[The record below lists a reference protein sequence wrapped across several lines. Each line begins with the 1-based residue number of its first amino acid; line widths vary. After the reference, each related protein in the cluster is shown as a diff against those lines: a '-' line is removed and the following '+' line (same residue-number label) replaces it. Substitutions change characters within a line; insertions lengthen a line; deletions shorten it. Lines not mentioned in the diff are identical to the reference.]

1 MESFYG
7 GRQGASLAIKA
18 SFQYLSDSKKT
29 AIPGENQS
37 EEYLDPYYGQALNAL
52 IGQPDPDPAKE
63 GAPIE
68 TLDRAAEI
76 LAPQVMRVQF
86 DNHEYKDV
94 WYGEYCII
102 DTKNKNNKNN
112 GKIYRRTL
120 KQAQVDDER
129 WIGGV
134 AEYIGQIVGPAGP
147 SPILKEIQSVDV
159 TEQQFDNETLSL
171 DDTIYFKDKN
181 GVFKKAKVESNEN
194 LYINKLISGD
204 NFIRGDNQEK
214 YTENKQYIQHGA
226 YNWYTIKKYLADD
239 EEERTEI
246 YLGFDVPYYYTEFN
260 AGKSINYAE
269 SPVLRPTINVSKDD
283 IIAPFYEKYEIDI
296 PRGITGAYY
305 TNIRIEK
312 TDAESAT
319 KYVISPDKIQYNGTT
334 DTYFVKDND
343 KKVGDGKEYWVADFH
358 WIKPP
363 TELQNNDTSN
373 EQDSTETQATSNED
387 SLNTEWNFN
396 EIIPNV
402 ILCERTDVWIT
413 KIYRTTASDEGKYFY
428 IPAEGED
435 KTPVEMNHLLLQVNN
450 FEHFKTNLM
459 PTVQEEDGQGQV
471 VGQWIDLGCIQ
482 NVLNGLYVNGA
493 NIEVKHFTDAVPPQS
508 MVELANDALNSAA
521 DIDPTLKE
529 KAVPVTIQHMHKE
542 NGEDVI
548 DSSEVV
554 VFYYDAED
562 HSWKE
567 LGRLSSSGQ
576 GKGVLIFDD
585 NDQEI
590 SGNVINLYR
599 EAIISSSILSTPWRL

>member
-37 EEYLDPYYGQALNAL
+37 KEYLDPYYGQALNAL

-129 WIGGV
+129 WVGGV

-147 SPILKEIQSVDV
+147 SPILKEIQSVNV

-204 NFIRGDNQEK
+204 NFIRGNNQEK

-226 YNWYTIKKYLADD
+226 YNWYTIKKYLAED

-246 YLGFDVPYYYTEFN
+246 HLGFDIPYYYTEFE
-260 AGKSINYAE
+260 GGRGLNYNQPPALE
-269 SPVLRPTINVSKDD
+269 PTINVSDN
-283 IIAPFYEKYEIDI
+283 IIAPFFEKYKINI
-296 PRGITGAYY
+296 PRGITGAYVS
-305 TNIRIEK
+305 NIKIETTESSK
-312 TDAESAT
+312 KYLKPEDIIYDINTDSYSTPAENS
-319 KYVISPDKIQYNGTT
+319 DKWIEGN
-334 DTYFVKDND
+334 
-343 KKVGDGKEYWVADFH
+343 GKEAWTATFY
-358 WIKPP
+358 WIKSPS
-363 TELQNNDTSN
+363 EENNN
-373 EQDSTETQATSNED
+373 WTQQT
-387 SLNTEWNFN
+387 
-396 EIIPNV
+396 IPN
-402 ILCERTDVWIT
+402 IYLCERKDTWIT
-413 KIYRTTASDEGKYFY
+413 NIHRTVLEDKNFFY
-428 IPAEGED
+428 ILTEEESPL
-435 KTPVEMNHLLLQVNN
+435 KPVEINHLLLQINN
-450 FEHFKTNLM
+450 YDYFPIK
-459 PTVQEEDGQGQV
+459 PTVQEKDNDTV
-471 VGQWIDLGCIQ
+471 VGEWIDLGCIQ
-482 NVLNGLYVNGA
+482 EILDGLFIHGMGLTA
-493 NIEVKHFTDAVPPQS
+493 SPETQTREAGIAAAIE
-508 MVELANDALNSAA
+508 ALK
-521 DIDPTLKE
+521 DISPIPE
-529 KAVPVTIQHMHKE
+529 KGVPVEITYPD
-542 NGEDVI
+542 G
-548 DSSEVV
+548 SSEVV
-554 VFYYDAED
+554 VFYYDFEEEE
-562 HSWKE
+562 WKE
-567 LGRLSSSGQ
+567 LGQLSASGQ
-576 GKGVLIFDD
+576 GTVQIKNGDTI
-585 NDQEI
+585 I
-590 SGNVINLYR
+590 TGNVIYLQN
-599 EAIISSSILSTPWRL
+599 EPIISEDNLSTPWRL